1 MTGER
6 GTMANART
14 VFDEEL
20 EALRLQVEV
29 LTERVAEAVGRARQV
44 VVDGDGEAAHQLIAS
59 DDAIDE
65 MSVSLTETCYTLLAR
80 EAPVASDLRLVV
92 SIIRVLHTLERIGD
106 LALRVAHAVDD
117 QPLIAGHA
125 DIYQVLVRLA
135 DNVADRFAAV
145 REGWASRS
153 VEPLDRLDSFD
164 PLAEFAE
171 PLVTRVMAL
180 TGPDAVRVALAATAM
195 GRSLDRIGDQTQ
207 IMACRLRYL
216 VTGDV
221 AYLADEVAW

>member
-1 MTGER
+1 MV
-6 GTMANART
+6 NART
-14 VFDEEL
+14 MFDEEL

-29 LTERVAEAVGRARQV
+29 LTERVAEAVARAQQV
-44 VVDGDGEAAHQLIAS
+44 VVSGDTEAARLLVAS

-106 LALRVAHAVDD
+106 LALRVAHAVDE
-117 QPLIAGHA
+117 QPLVARHA
-125 DIYQVLVRLA
+125 DIFEVLVRLA

-145 REGWASRS
+145 REGWAARS

-180 TGPDAVRVALAATAM
+180 TGPDAVRVALAATAI

>member
-1 MTGER
+1 MV
-6 GTMANART
+6 NART
-14 VFDEEL
+14 MFDDEL

-29 LTERVAEAVGRARQV
+29 LTERVAEAVARARQV
-44 VVDGDGEAAHQLIAS
+44 VVSGDAEAARLLVAS
-59 DDAIDE
+59 DDAIDQ
-65 MSVSLTETCYTLLAR
+65 MSVSLTEACYTLLAR

-117 QPLIAGHA
+117 QPLIAGYP
-125 DIYQVLVRLA
+125 DIFEVLVRLA

-153 VEPLDRLDSFD
+153 VEPLDRLDGFD

-180 TGPDAVRVALAATAM
+180 SGPDAVRVALAATAI

>member
-1 MTGER
+1 
-6 GTMANART
+6 MANART
-14 VFDEEL
+14 MFDEEL

-44 VVDGDGEAAHQLIAS
+44 VVDGDTEAARLLVAS
-59 DDAIDE
+59 DDLIDQ

-117 QPLIAGHA
+117 QPLIARHA
-125 DIYQVLVRLA
+125 DIFEVLVRLA

-145 REGWASRS
+145 REGWASRT

-171 PLVTRVMAL
+171 PLVTRVMGL

>member
-1 MTGER
+1 
-6 GTMANART
+6 MANART
-14 VFDEEL
+14 MFDEEL

-29 LTERVAEAVGRARQV
+29 LTERVAEAVARTRQV
-44 VVDGDGEAAHQLIAS
+44 VVDGDAEAARLLVAS
-59 DDAIDE
+59 DDAIDQ

-125 DIYQVLVRLA
+125 DIYEVLVRLA

-171 PLVTRVMAL
+171 PLVTRVMGL
-180 TGPDAVRVALAATAM
+180 TGPDAVRVALAATAI

>member
-1 MTGER
+1 MV
-6 GTMANART
+6 NART
-14 VFDEEL
+14 MFDEEL

-44 VVDGDGEAAHQLIAS
+44 VVDGDAEAARLLVAS
-59 DDAIDE
+59 DDVIDQ

-106 LALRVAHAVDD
+106 LALRVAHAIDD
-117 QPLIAGHA
+117 QPLIAGRP
-125 DIYQVLVRLA
+125 DIFEVLVRLA

-153 VEPLDRLDSFD
+153 VEPLDRLDGFD

-171 PLVTRVMAL
+171 PLVPRVMAL
-180 TGPDAVRVALAATAM
+180 QGPDAVRVALAATAV

>member
-1 MTGER
+1 V
-6 GTMANART
+6 ANART
-14 VFDEEL
+14 MFDEEL

-29 LTERVAEAVGRARQV
+29 LTERVAEAVGRARRV
-44 VVDGDGEAAHQLIAS
+44 VVDGDGEAARQLIDS

-145 REGWASRS
+145 REGWAGRS

-180 TGPDAVRVALAATAM
+180 TGPDAVRVALAATAV

-221 AYLADEVAW
+221 TYLADEVAW

>member
-1 MTGER
+1 
-6 GTMANART
+6 MANART
-14 VFDEEL
+14 MFDEEL

-29 LTERVAEAVGRARQV
+29 LTERVAEAVGRARRV
-44 VVDGDGEAAHQLIAS
+44 VVDGDGEAARQLIDS

-145 REGWASRS
+145 REGWAGRS

-180 TGPDAVRVALAATAM
+180 TGPDAVRVALAATAV

-221 AYLADEVAW
+221 TYLADEVAW

>member
-1 MTGER
+1 MV
-6 GTMANART
+6 NART
-14 VFDEEL
+14 MFDEEL

-29 LTERVAEAVGRARQV
+29 LTERVAEAVGRARRV
-44 VVDGDGEAAHQLIAS
+44 VVDGDAEAARLLVAS
-59 DDAIDE
+59 DDAIDQ

-117 QPLIAGHA
+117 QPLIARYA
-125 DIYQVLVRLA
+125 DIYEVLVRLA

-153 VEPLDRLDSFD
+153 VAPLDRLDGFD

-171 PLVTRVMAL
+171 PLVTRVMSL
-180 TGPDAVRVALAATAM
+180 SGPDAVRVALAATAM

>member
-1 MTGER
+1 MTS
-6 GTMANART
+6 ART
-14 VFDEEL
+14 MFDDEL

-29 LTERVAEAVGRARQV
+29 LTERVAEAVGRARLV
-44 VVDGDGEAAHQLIAS
+44 VSDGDTGAAHELITS

-65 MSVSLTETCYTLLAR
+65 MSVSLTEACYTLLAR

-106 LALRVAHAVDD
+106 LALRVARAVGD
-117 QPLIAGHA
+117 QPLIARHA
-125 DIYQVLVRLA
+125 DIYEVLVRLA
-135 DNVADRFAAV
+135 DNVVDRFAAV
-145 REGWASRS
+145 RQGWASRS
-153 VEPLDRLDSFD
+153 VEPLDRLDAVD

-171 PLVTRVMAL
+171 PLITRVMAL
-180 TGPDAVRVALAATAM
+180 QGPDAVRVALAATAM